1 MHPIVLRFA
10 RSAARS
16 TARILSLK
24 PATRAFSVSASRWSG
39 PSSPSLFGEG
49 SKPGEVPTDISQS
62 TGLDRLQTLG
72 NLEGIEAFDLNP
84 LDSSRTGT
92 LENPV
97 LVYSLDSER
106 IFGCTGSPADSHD
119 VHWYTITKDEIVRCG
134 ECGSAH
140 KMDYH
145 GSGEEEHHH

>member
-10 RSAARS
+10 RPAARSAARIS
-16 TARILSLK
+16 SLK
-24 PATRAFSVSASRWSG
+24 PAPRAFSVSASRWSG

-84 LDSSRTGT
+84 LDSSKTGT

-97 LVYSLDSER
+97 LVYSLV
-106 IFGCTGSPADSHD
+106 SH
-119 VHWYTITKDEIVRCG
+119 W
-134 ECGSAH
+134 S
-140 KMDYH
+140 
-145 GSGEEEHHH
+145 